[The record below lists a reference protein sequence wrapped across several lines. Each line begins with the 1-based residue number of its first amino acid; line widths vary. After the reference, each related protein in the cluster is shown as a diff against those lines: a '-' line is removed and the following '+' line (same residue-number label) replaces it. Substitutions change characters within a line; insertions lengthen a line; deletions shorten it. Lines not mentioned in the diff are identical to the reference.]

1 MEKFV
6 RKFEKMTVMT
16 LLFLM
21 MVVVAVSTVELAV
34 ILVQQLMKPPVFLLN
49 IEEMSEVFSFFLM
62 VLIGLEL
69 VESVKVYLDQ
79 NRLTAEV
86 VVLVALVAVGR
97 KIIILDYSKADPP
110 QLMGIAAIILA
121 LSASFYLLRLMC
133 NRNTTG
139 CLSGV
144 KDKNR

>member
-1 MEKFV
+1 MEKIV
-6 RKFEKMTVMT
+6 RGFEKMTVMT
-16 LLFLM
+16 LLLLM

-34 ILVQQLMKPPVFLLN
+34 ILFQELMKPPMFLLN
-49 IEEMSEVFSFFLM
+49 IDEMSEVFSFFLM

-69 VESVKVYLDQ
+69 VESVKAYLDQ

-86 VVLVALVAVGR
+86 VILVALVAVGR
-97 KIIILDYSKADPP
+97 KIIILDYSKTDPP
-110 QLMGIAAIILA
+110 KMMGIAAIILS

-133 NRNTTG
+133 NRNSKG
-139 CLSGV
+139 CLPGV